1 MASLLGGLQV
11 SYNIKE
17 TQKSKPKNQIH
28 MKFRIDACLPS
39 SNGVISMV
47 PTKRE
52 GHCNSIWD
60 GGSKQP
66 QIISFFVSI
75 FNIFP
80 SKVLNP
86 LGGGVIYF
94 LSRMVVKSKG
104 ESKRKKS
111 PTKNTLVPQVEIQGD
126 HLPTAPQWQSLV
138 ICSNVEFDK
147 VNP

>member
-1 MASLLGGLQV
+1 MLASLPPMV
-11 SYNIKE
+11 SSRWFPQKE
-17 TQKSKPKNQIH
+17 RVTATA
-28 MKFRIDACLPS
+28 F
-39 SNGVISMV
+39 GMV
-47 PTKRE
+47 
-52 GHCNSIWD
+52 G
-60 GGSKQP
+60 

-111 PTKNTLVPQVEIQGD
+111 PTKNTLVPQAEIQGD

-138 ICSNVEFDK
+138 ICSNLEFDK
-147 VNP
+147 VDP